1 MLKPLA
7 VLAPPATQ
15 SATPP
20 SPQLKL
26 GGDSESGA
34 HGAQRSHLSQSPQ
47 SPQRP
52 QRSFAREME
61 RARPKEAAPAPRP
74 NAESQA
80 HAARNAAP
88 TAAQAHAGTAPPAHG
103 KTAATAPRSRTE
115 PSPKPSTEA
124 EPSATDLRDGQ
135 AGKSVEPDDAAAAA
149 AADLISLMAGLM
161 TPAAPAGL
169 MAPAAPAAPAAQAAP
184 AATQGLAAHDG
195 AAATAAAHAV
205 GVRHRESGHENDDL
219 RAATAVNAMLAPG
232 KIAAEADSGTG
243 GHGALRDDAAASAP
257 SARSQ
262 RSDTALFALPQLA
275 APAPL
280 SLLSP
285 SPAGTA
291 SATPYAAQ
299 IAAPVGSPDFAPGL
313 SAQLSVMVRDGLQEA
328 RLHLNPP
335 EMGPI
340 TVQIQIEGLEAQ
352 VMMVAEQAPT
362 RQALEQAM
370 PTLASALREGG
381 LTLTGGGV
389 FEQAPQQ
396 TEQQAQQD
404 RHEQQARRDAA
415 PSHAS
420 AQARRGDDLLAAH
433 GSPAARAGSHRGVLD
448 LYA

>member
-15 SATPP
+15 SATTPP
-20 SPQLKL
+20 LQLKL
-26 GGDSESGA
+26 GGDKQAGA
-34 HGAQRSHLSQSPQ
+34 HGAQCSHLSQSPQ

-74 NAESQA
+74 NAESQV

-88 TAAQAHAGTAPPAHG
+88 TAAPAHAGTAPPAHG

-115 PSPKPSTEA
+115 PSPKPSAEA
-124 EPSATDLRDGQ
+124 EPSATDMRDGP
-135 AGKSVEPDDAAAAA
+135 AGKSVEPDDAAEAAAAAA

-169 MAPAAPAAPAAQAAP
+169 MAPAAPAAQAAPAAP

-205 GVRHRESGHENDDL
+205 GVRHRESAHETDDL

-262 RSDTALFALPQLA
+262 RSETALFALPQLA

-285 SPAGTA
+285 SPA
-291 SATPYAAQ
+291 
-299 IAAPVGSPDFAPGL
+299 
-313 SAQLSVMVRDGLQEA
+313 
-328 RLHLNPP
+328 
-335 EMGPI
+335 
-340 TVQIQIEGLEAQ
+340 
-352 VMMVAEQAPT
+352 
-362 RQALEQAM
+362 ALPA
-370 PTLASALREGG
+370 G
-381 LTLTGGGV
+381 
-389 FEQAPQQ
+389 
-396 TEQQAQQD
+396 
-404 RHEQQARRDAA
+404 RRA
-415 PSHAS
+415 PS
-420 AQARRGDDLLAAH
+420 R
-433 GSPAARAGSHRGVLD
+433 
-448 LYA
+448 